1 MQATIE
7 ILVLIAI
14 CAVNTGILNI
24 FIIRL
29 IRRGAAVSLCTKL
42 LNISALVWVLCFIFA
57 GIIAAVKYFN

>member
-14 CAVNTGILNI
+14 CAVIMGVTNI
-24 FIIRL
+24 VLIRL

-42 LNISALVWVLCFIFA
+42 LNYSALVWVLCFIFA